1 MRAIAVLVSSRWI
14 VILHAAL
21 GEIGALSFLWV
32 LMELIN
38 KQEKSYIRAK
48 WISLSGV
55 ILFFINW
62 FLSGINYVMH
72 YKNSVEPAIKNT
84 NLVWVNNIIMDIKL
98 HVFIFIPILA
108 LFLFLIILS
117 FPRWSSD
124 LKIPR
129 KPIYALCILIVFL
142 GFIMVS
148 FGYIVSASVR
158 ANLGT

>member
-1 MRAIAVLVSSRWI
+1 METTAILASSRWI

-21 GEIGALSFLWV
+21 GEIGVLSFLWV

-55 ILFFINW
+55 ILLFVNW
-62 FLSGINYVMH
+62 FVAGANYVMH
-72 YKNSVEPAIKNT
+72 YKNLVEPAIKNT
-84 NLVWVNNIIMDIKL
+84 NILWVNNIIMEIKL
-98 HVFIFIPILA
+98 HIFLFIPILA
-108 LFLFLIILS
+108 LFLFLTILS
-117 FPRWSSD
+117 LPGWSSD
-124 LKIPR
+124 IKIPR

-142 GFIMVS
+142 GFLMVS

-158 ANLGT
+158 ANLVI

>member
-1 MRAIAVLVSSRWI
+1 MATIAALLSSRWL

-48 WISLSGV
+48 WISLGGV
-55 ILFFINW
+55 ILFFANW
-62 FLSGINYVMH
+62 FLAGANYIVH
-72 YKNSVEPAIKNT
+72 FENSIEPAIKNT
-84 NLVWVNNIIMDIKL
+84 NIIWVNNIIMEVKI
-98 HVFIFIPILA
+98 HIFIFIPILA
-108 LFLFLIILS
+108 LFAFLIILS
-117 FPRWSSD
+117 FPKWSSGI
-124 LKIPR
+124 KIPR
-129 KPIYALCILIVFL
+129 KSIYAICILIVFL

-158 ANLGT
+158 ASFGT

>member
-1 MRAIAVLVSSRWI
+1 MGAAAALASSRWI

-21 GEIGALSFLWV
+21 GEIGILSFLWV

-48 WISLSGV
+48 WISLIGV
-55 ILFFINW
+55 VLLFINW
-62 FLSGINYVMH
+62 FLSGTNYVMH

-84 NLVWVNNIIMDIKL
+84 NIIWVNNIIMEVKI
-98 HVFIFIPILA
+98 HIFIFIPILA
-108 LFLFLIILS
+108 LFAFLIILS
-117 FPRWSSD
+117 FPKWSSGI
-124 LKIPR
+124 KIPR
-129 KPIYALCILIVFL
+129 KSIYAICILIVFL

>member
-1 MRAIAVLVSSRWI
+1 METTAVLASFRWI

-21 GEIGALSFLWV
+21 GEIGILSFLWV
-32 LMELIN
+32 LMELIS
-38 KQEKSYIRAK
+38 KQEKNYIRAK
-48 WISLSGV
+48 RISLGGV
-55 ILFFINW
+55 ILLFINW
-62 FLSGINYVMH
+62 FIAGTNYIMH
-72 YKNSVEPAIKNT
+72 YKNLVEPAIKNT
-84 NLVWVNNIIMDIKL
+84 NILWVNNIIMEIKL
-98 HVFIFIPILA
+98 HIFLFIPILA

-129 KPIYALCILIVFL
+129 KPVYALCILIVFL

-158 ANLGT
+158 ANLGI

>member
-1 MRAIAVLVSSRWI
+1 MGAATVLASSRWI

-21 GEIGALSFLWV
+21 GEIGILSFLWV

-55 ILFFINW
+55 ILLFVNW
-62 FLSGINYVMH
+62 FLSGTNYVMH

-84 NLVWVNNIIMDIKL
+84 NIIWVNNIIMEIKI
-98 HVFIFIPILA
+98 HVFLFIPILA
-108 LFLFLIILS
+108 LFLFLTILS
-117 FPRWSSD
+117 FPGWSSD
-124 LKIPR
+124 IKIPR
-129 KPIYALCILIVFL
+129 KPIYALCMLIVFL

-158 ANLGT
+158 ANLVI